1 MQLEDL
7 TETEPK
13 RRGRPRK
20 TPETLSNQPIN
31 NSSLPSREEVAA
43 LIWPTILER
52 VARRLRKNDERF
64 KTAAKDA
71 NEAAKCFVA
80 EAEGKD
86 PQLVALALA
95 IWPSIWRD
103 YVARG
108 IMRNLELALESVP
121 RAFEAARVFTDG
133 GEQEK

>member
-1 MQLEDL
+1 MELDTL
-7 TETEPK
+7 TEAPK
-13 RRGRPRK
+13 KRGRPRK
-20 TPETLSNQPIN
+20 TPEPDQPEDE
-31 NSSLPSREEVAA
+31 SPLPSREEVAT

-71 NEAAKCFVA
+71 REAARCFIAVA
-80 EAEGKD
+80 EKEEFRLIE
-86 PQLVALALA
+86 PALA

-108 IMRNLELALESVP
+108 IQRNLELALESAP
-121 RAFEAARVFTDG
+121 MAFEAARVFADG